1 MKCIFFNTAIVYTT
15 LISRAMSIIAI
26 SEMTYE
32 NYTDHCDNWSIT
44 SPFYAAIA
52 STTILS
58 RVRSILAISMMTYEL
73 YRSL

>member
-1 MKCIFFNTAIVYTT
+1 MHIGNTAIVCTT
-15 LISRAMSIIAI
+15 LLSRAMSIIAI

-58 RVRSILAISMMTYEL
+58 
-73 YRSL
+73 